1 MTDDLIPLDLDA
13 IRERMRMWAVVA
25 TELQGHWAPGFRA
38 GLLEELGSEL
48 VLDVGPL
55 LREVERVTAE
65 RDQLHYEVAAQA
77 YHESH
82 NPCDVCTHMQVEDL
96 VLDVETVTGERDRA
110 RDLAAAL
117 EAELENAR
125 ASETRWLTEVAL
137 RATDAW
143 RHVDDEYEIALLDVL
158 GWWLESRQVPAAA
171 QTIPQLRFWAG
182 KVTEAHERGES
193 LDERTLLALWTG
205 CTP

>member
-1 MTDDLIPLDLDA
+1 MTDDQTPLDLDA
-13 IRERMRMWAVVA
+13 IRERLRLWEE
-25 TELQGHWAPGFRA
+25 ELDRNWTASA
-38 GLLEELGSEL
+38 DLLEEAAFA
-48 VLDVGPL
+48 LDVGPL

-65 RDQLHYEVAAQA
+65 RDQLRTEVAATA

-117 EAELENAR
+117 EAELETAR

-137 RATDAW
+137 RATCAW
-143 RHVDDEYEIALLDVL
+143 RYGMGDEYEIALLDVL
-158 GWWLESRQVPAAA
+158 TWWLEDRRA
-171 QTIPQLRFWAG
+171 IPQPEVCTWWRTKLRNWAG
-182 KVTEAHERGES
+182 KVTEAHERGDT
-193 LDERTLLALWTG
+193 LDERTLLALWEHARHE
-205 CTP
+205 